1 MCLSYYHVG
10 VFPLFFTPTH
20 YKGIPWVRKIPWRR
34 KWQPTRVFLPGE
46 SYGQRSLAGY
56 IACGVAKS
64 QLCVP
69 KVPNTWAGDEQR
81 LGVGFG
87 QLGLVAEHSVRCGES
102 ESYLPKLQRRE
113 QEEQRG
119 QSASRAGWL
128 EGSGVKA
135 GDTAASP
142 ATRSGPGI
150 VWASAHGNSFNG
162 YHRTVSWSGKLINTG
177 WSLRCQSQCWRSQ

>member
-1 MCLSYYHVG
+1 MWVFFPYFLLLLTIK
-10 VFPLFFTPTH
+10 VFP
-20 YKGIPWVRKIPWRR
+20 GSGRA
-34 KWQPTRVFLPGE
+34 PGE
-46 SYGQRSLAGY
+46 GNGNPLEYSCLENPMDRGAWQG